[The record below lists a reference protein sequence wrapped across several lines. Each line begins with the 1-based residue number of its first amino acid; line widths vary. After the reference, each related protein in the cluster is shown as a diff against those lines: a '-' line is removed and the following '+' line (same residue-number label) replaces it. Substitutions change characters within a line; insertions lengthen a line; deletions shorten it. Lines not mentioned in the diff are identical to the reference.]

1 MLIHC
6 LTCNFKESASSE
18 QIDTFHAA
26 LAALPHAI
34 DVNIRTRHGR
44 DLGDRPTNADYA
56 VVSEFDSIEDF
67 YTYLE
72 HPAHQAIS
80 LDHLA
85 SWSSVQF
92 LVDD

>member
-1 MLIHC
+1 MPGLVIRGHLI
-6 LTCNFKESASSE
+6 
-18 QIDTFHAA
+18 
-26 LAALPHAI
+26 
-34 DVNIRTRHGR
+34 
-44 DLGDRPTNADYA
+44 A